1 MTSNSGGAQFAVST
15 KNLMTAE
22 PFTKRGRQAF
32 DELGISSIS
41 ESAFF
46 SPEGLYVEPF
56 TGNDDRHNELDSPD
70 ADDFF
75 TYSATERLISLRN
88 RELDFV
94 NQLKTLGASLFMISG
109 EAGCGKTTYLRR
121 LKSMIEREEGG
132 GSIQAPY
139 VFHIYDF
146 EVWFP
151 SLRLNGASYYFGT
164 KTDGSLWKLVS
175 SATKEAFRIISYND
189 DETLQAYQR
198 RIGGY
203 AGIYESRFLNNSAA
217 DEEEFEIFFGILT
230 DSAPGLA
237 SSDSIGKLGADVV
250 SFIEKLYS
258 RTDGKGALAFMIGLL
273 VRLYFCI
280 SRADNSKHLCV
291 FDNIE
296 YFLQYSDESIYTV
309 MEHELRTIYD
319 CIADALDRVYAIL
332 ADIRVHEDRSGRG
345 YETFFGFLIVCRR
358 TSRHFFR
365 NDHSAI
371 DRKINIS
378 DWFCPEHVFQKR
390 QAYFSDRIVSE
401 QTCEY
406 WKAFNN
412 IIQDRSLYKW
422 GLHEIVN
429 QMYNCSKR
437 RIVRIVS
444 MALASLTECDVRFF
458 NEQWEKAFAAAGND
472 DYISASRHMC
482 RRYILAILLR
492 IIKRE
497 HLESLKI
504 NTKPEEKR
512 EYEHNEYSYARKI
525 AAYLYNKETRDSEY
539 SVEFTG
545 LARAVLQFA
554 YINNAALID
563 VENVKKL
570 AHVLYQ
576 MNERRWEIT
585 NWGALITVEEKDL
598 FLQEEQVFVQRMM
611 AAWHE
616 QLEAGELYK
625 CNIRIELTDA
635 GRLFARRIVPDFEFI
650 ARRCAFDYGPVF
662 PLMNPRHPKPEADRV
677 RSLSGII
684 DIVWKN
690 AMTGVNGV
698 LDSEKVYY
706 TPGIGLAPDYRPVY
720 RLRDERSW
728 LSSYKEEGD
737 DRAPTTHAMR
747 VMQLNIGYIR
757 SIILFMT
764 VNGVAPD
771 SVKTMR
777 AKLSAFCLDARN
789 LITGNEGYFD
799 FEKKQSS
806 DAYKFV
812 AYLDKLIK
820 EMQT

>member
-1 MTSNSGGAQFAVST
+1 MTTSSGGAQFAIST

-32 DELGISSIS
+32 DELGISSIP

-56 TGNDDRHNELDSPD
+56 TGSDGRRNELDSPD

-75 TYSATERLISLRN
+75 TYSANERLISLRN
-88 RELDFV
+88 KELDFV
-94 NQLKTLGASLFMISG
+94 NQLKRLGASLFMISG
-109 EAGCGKTTYLRR
+109 EAGCGKTTYLRK
-121 LKSMIEREEGG
+121 LKSMIESEAAAGAAK
-132 GSIQAPY
+132 APY
-139 VFHIYDF
+139 IFHIYDF

-151 SLRLNGASYYFGT
+151 SLRLNGASYYFGA
-164 KTDGSLWKLVS
+164 KTDSSLWKLVS
-175 SATKEAFRIISYND
+175 SATKEAFRVVSYKD
-189 DETLQAYQR
+189 DETLPAYRR
-198 RIGGY
+198 RIAGY
-203 AGIYESRFLNNSAA
+203 AGIYESRFSGDAAA
-217 DEEEFEIFFGILT
+217 DDEGFETFFGILT
-230 DSAPGLA
+230 NSAPGL
-237 SSDSIGKLGADVV
+237 DNTDGIGKLGADVV
-250 SFIEKLYS
+250 CFIEKQYS
-258 RTDGKGALAFMIGLL
+258 LTDGKGALAFVIGLL

-280 SRADNSKHLCV
+280 SRTDGSKHLCV

-296 YFLQYSDESIYTV
+296 YFLQYSDESIYAV

-319 CIADALDRVYAIL
+319 CIANALDRVYSIL
-332 ADIRVHEDRSGRG
+332 ADIRGYEDESGRG

-365 NDHSAI
+365 NDHAAI
-371 DRKINIS
+371 DSAINIS
-378 DWFCPEHVFQKR
+378 DWFCAEHVFQKR
-390 QAYFSDRIVSE
+390 QFYFSDRIVSE

-458 NEQWEKAFAAAGND
+458 NEQWDKAFSATGYD
-472 DYISASRHMC
+472 EYISASRHMC

-497 HLESLKI
+497 HLESLRI

-512 EYEHNEYSYARKI
+512 EHEHNEHSYARKI
-525 AAYLYNKETRDSEY
+525 VAYLYNKEIRDDEY

-554 YINNAALID
+554 YINNEALID
-563 VENVKKL
+563 AENVKKL

-598 FLQEEQVFVQRMM
+598 FVQEEQVFVQRMM
-611 AAWHE
+611 AAWQE

-625 CNIRIELTDA
+625 CKIRIELTDA

-662 PLMNPRHPKPEADRV
+662 PLMNPRHPKAEADRV
-677 RSLSGII
+677 RALSCIV

-690 AMTGVNGV
+690 AMTAINGA
-698 LDSEKVYY
+698 LDSEKIYY

-720 RLRDERSW
+720 GFRDERSY
-728 LSSYKEEGD
+728 LSSYKEDND
-737 DRAPTTHAMR
+737 DRAPVTHAMR
-747 VMQLNIGYIR
+747 VMQLNIGYIK
-757 SIILFMT
+757 SIISFMV
-764 VNGVAPD
+764 VNGLAPD
-771 SVKTMR
+771 PVKAMKT
-777 AKLSAFCLDARN
+777 KLSAICMDAKK
-789 LITGNEGYFD
+789 LITGNGVYFD
-799 FEKKQSS
+799 FEKKHSP

-812 AYLDKLIK
+812 AYLDKLVK
-820 EMQT
+820 EMQA